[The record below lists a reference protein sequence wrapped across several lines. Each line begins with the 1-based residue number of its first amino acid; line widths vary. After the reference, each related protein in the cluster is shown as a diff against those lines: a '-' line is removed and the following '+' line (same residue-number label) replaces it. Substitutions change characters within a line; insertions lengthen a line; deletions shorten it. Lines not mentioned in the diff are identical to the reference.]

1 MPIVLAL
8 LVALSTGLGP
18 GDEPDYA
25 PAGDEAY
32 SLDLELDGFLNGRME
47 TDRMMTVGSCTLER
61 DAAYLYSLMLDAAEE
76 DGIDLD
82 HEDCYRSYDQQAAAY
97 ERRCPVV
104 EIAIYG
110 LDQDTGERVQTG
122 TERSRECT
130 GPPVAPAGRSNHG
143 WGRAVD
149 FSNGRSV
156 LTCYDD
162 EFHWLKLNA
171 HRFGW
176 VHPEWAHCGKST
188 QEPWHWEFAGVTD
201 PTLVDFVAIDPRLV
215 PNLE

>member
-1 MPIVLAL
+1 MPIAFSLIVILIA
-8 LVALSTGLGP
+8 GLGP
-18 GDEPDYA
+18 GEDPEYA
-25 PAGDEAY
+25 PAGTQAY
-32 SLDLELDGFLNGRME
+32 TVDLEVDGYVNGRME
-47 TDRMMTVGSCTLER
+47 PARLMTVAGCTLER
-61 DAAYLYSLMLDAAEE
+61 DAAYLYSLMVDAARE
-76 DGIDLD
+76 DGITLGF
-82 HEDCYRSYDQQAAAY
+82 EDCYRSFSVQASAY

-104 EIAIYG
+104 ETAVFG
-110 LDQDTGERVQTG
+110 VDPETGEQVQTG
-122 TERSRECT
+122 IKRARECT

-149 FSNGRSV
+149 FATRYSV
-156 LTCYDD
+156 LTCYDA

-176 VHPEWAHCGKST
+176 VHPDWAHCGRAT

-201 PTLVDFVAIDPRLV
+201 PKLVKYITIDPTLI